1 MIVLRGFSLLESAGR
16 MEGGVAESLA
26 EKLDLAEALRCHQE
40 KIVERWMKYT
50 LSSYQSL
57 DFFLRARDP
66 FANPIGGALR
76 QAFDQLLPLLA
87 KKPERKEFSGILRHI
102 VQIRAVQNL
111 SPSQALAPL
120 YAVKHIVREA
130 LSADKERAALAA
142 NLYDFDF
149 AVDIAMLAA
158 FDLYMEARERLYATR
173 LAEFKSGRHTLT
185 DGGCPGKA
193 LDPANEQS

>member
-1 MIVLRGFSLLESAGR
+1 LGAVE
-16 MEGGVAESLA
+16 

-40 KIVERWMKYT
+40 KIVEGWMKYT

-57 DFFLRARDP
+57 EFFQRARDP

-76 QAFDQLLPLLA
+76 QAFNQLLPLLA
-87 KKPERKEFSGILRHI
+87 KKPERKQFSEILRQT
-102 VQIRAVQNL
+102 VQIRAVQSL

-120 YAVKHIVREA
+120 YAVKHIIREV

-142 NLYDFDF
+142 DLYDFDF

-185 DGGCPGKA
+185 DGGCPAKM